1 MEAAEPRFRQ
11 GAGRIS
17 LDFIRTL
24 RYRGRPG
31 ETEELP
37 DEAALDQW
45 LRQFGPAIEAAAPEA
60 RAPETGP
67 RPGPAE
73 LAGARRLRE
82 AVYTLVTAARDGSA
96 APPAARETVNAA
108 AEPAGPVPR
117 LAADGQLSW
126 HAADPVGAVLALVA
140 RDGLDLVTSPA
151 LGRLRSCANPD
162 CRVLFLDSSRPGARR
177 WCDMNTCGNQAK
189 KAVFRGKR

>member
-1 MEAAEPRFRQ
+1 MEPRFRQ

-24 RYRGRPG
+24 RYRGRTG

-37 DEAALDQW
+37 DESALEQW
-45 LRQFGPAIEAAAPEA
+45 LRELGPALDV
-60 RAPETGP
+60 P
-67 RPGPAE
+67 RPPQPPSPAE
-73 LAGARRLRE
+73 LAEAWRLRE
-82 AVYTLVTAARDGSA
+82 AIYELITAARAGA
-96 APPAARETVNAA
+96 EVPAAALTAVNDVAA
-108 AEPAGPVPR
+108 RPVPAPA
-117 LAADGQLSW
+117 LTLDGKLSW
-126 HAADPVGAVLALVA
+126 HADAPVPAVLALLA

-151 LGRLRSCANPD
+151 LARLRACANPD

-189 KAVFRGKR
+189 KAAFRGRP